1 MAHSSEPRCR
11 LDVSPNCGLSGAL
24 DEKMHV
30 YGIDYFRTLVKK
42 RPQEQNLL
50 AWFHAWNGIENIPYD
65 VVMES
70 PLPAYVVGRVASGSC
85 TLAAL
90 RILEYLTGCPGE
102 IPVELR
108 SQELF
113 KCVRAMVGSDRS
125 AEWNQHGLLVL
136 VQMIRRGTEPQ
147 LGGEDVADLMAMAQS
162 LIESGMSV
170 NVVTLATYLL
180 CMCCVVTNNS
190 GGIVQLTEAVLQFGD
205 ALPFVFLLKAIRE
218 MLSKFTDFA
227 LFTPRFMEQC
237 VQCAVAAQPERRSAV
252 QIEVFRLFACL
263 QGPCCDLV
271 IASGII
277 PCVCDI
283 LSSQGLEISV
293 LSECCR
299 FLCAVIASPK
309 STELTK
315 VLPPLC
321 MVAQWG
327 TFQMMQ
333 AVASFLVSLLT
344 LKFGE
349 FADQAI
355 ECNGIELLLDVFAG
369 QSDTSSRK
377 QCLHVLAMIVDAG
390 KCRDSDI
397 ELIATRL
404 NQSADEEDELQE
416 IIENMLAK
424 I

>member
-1 MAHSSEPRCR
+1 MTHSSEPRCR
-11 LDVSPNCGLSGAL
+11 RDVSPNCGLSGAL
-24 DEKMHV
+24 DEKMQV
-30 YGIDYFRTLVKK
+30 YGVDYFRALVKK

-50 AWFHAWNGIENIPYD
+50 AWFHAWNGIENVPYE

-70 PLPAYVVGRVASGSC
+70 PLPAYVVGRVVSGSC
-85 TLAAL
+85 SLAAL
-90 RILEYLTGCPGE
+90 RILEYLTGCPSE

-113 KCVRAMVGSDRS
+113 KCVRAMIGNEKS

-136 VQMIRRGTEPQ
+136 VQMLKRGTEPQ
-147 LGGEDVADLMAMAQS
+147 LGGEDVADLMAMSQS

-190 GGIVQLTEAVLQFGD
+190 GSIVQLTEAVLGYGD

-218 MLSKFTDFA
+218 MLPKLTDFA

-237 VQCAVAAQPERRSAV
+237 VQCAVGAQVERRSAV

-271 IASGII
+271 IGSGII
-277 PCVCDI
+277 PSVCDI
-283 LSSQGLEISV
+283 LASPDLEISV
-293 LSECCR
+293 LVECCR

-309 STELTK
+309 SSELEK

-321 MVAQWG
+321 MAAQIG

-333 AVASFLVSLLT
+333 EVASFLVSLLT
-344 LKFGE
+344 LKFDA

-355 ECNGIELLLDVFAG
+355 ECNCVELLLDVFAG
-369 QSDTSSRK
+369 QSDTSYRK

-397 ELIATRL
+397 ELITTRL
-404 NQSADEEDELQE
+404 NQCCDEEDELQDL
-416 IIENMLAK
+416 IENMLSK